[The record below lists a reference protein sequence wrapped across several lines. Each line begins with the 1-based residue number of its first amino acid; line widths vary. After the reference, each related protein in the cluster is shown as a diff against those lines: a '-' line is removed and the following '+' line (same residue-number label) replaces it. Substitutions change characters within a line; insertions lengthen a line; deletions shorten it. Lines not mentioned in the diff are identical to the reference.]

1 MARPE
6 KYTESDY
13 LAWVESQVINGR
25 SVKDIKAAELQK
37 AVGGKYSRCQE
48 VLAQA
53 QDRFIEQQS
62 DSVPPMPVWFRDFV
76 TRLSEQTREAT
87 EGQWF
92 KVGRGINESI
102 NDATVVFEDREADYE
117 SRLSEQ
123 LDQIRT
129 LEANGDDQ
137 TVQIEELQAQLSKVL
152 SETSELKS
160 HNSGL
165 KSEVSGWKQQ
175 NADLADQLSTA
186 RGDLKAAERAVA
198 EARSERDILKGKVQ
212 AYESSKK

>member
-6 KYTESDY
+6 KYTEGDY
-13 LAWVESQVINGR
+13 LSWVESQVVSGR
-25 SVKDIKAAELQK
+25 SVKDITASELQK

-48 VLAQA
+48 VLSQA
-53 QDRFIEQQS
+53 QDRFVEQQS
-62 DSVPPMPVWFRDFV
+62 DSKSPMPVWFRDFV
-76 TRLSEQTREAT
+76 TLLSEQTREAA

-129 LEANGDDQ
+129 LEASGDDQ

-152 SETSELKS
+152 SEISDLKS

>member
-25 SVKDIKAAELQK
+25 SVKDINAAELQK

-76 TRLSEQTREAT
+76 TRLSEQARAAA
-87 EGQWF
+87 EGEWS

>member
-76 TRLSEQTREAT
+76 TRLSEQARAAA
-87 EGQWF
+87 EGEWS

-102 NDATVVFEDREADYE
+102 KDATVIFEDRQADYE

-129 LEANGDDQ
+129 LEANADDQ
-137 TVQIEELQAQLSKVL
+137 AAQIEELKTQLSSAL
-152 SETSELKS
+152 SEVSDLKS
-160 HNSGL
+160 ANAGL
-165 KSEVSGWKQQ
+165 KSEVSSWKQQ
-175 NADLADQLSTA
+175 KADFDVQLSTA
-186 RGDLKAAERAVA
+186 RGDLKEAERALA

-212 AYESSKK
+212 AYESPKK

>member
-6 KYTESDY
+6 KYTEGDY
-13 LAWVESQVINGR
+13 LSWVESQVVSGR

-53 QDRFIEQQS
+53 QDRFVEQQS

-87 EGQWF
+87 ESQWF
-92 KVGRGINESI
+92 NVGRGINESI
-102 NDATVVFEDREADYE
+102 NDATVIFEDREADYE

-152 SETSELKS
+152 GEVSDLKS
-160 HNSGL
+160 DNAGL

-175 NADLADQLSTA
+175 KADFDVQLSTA
-186 RGDLKAAERAVA
+186 RGDLKEAERALA

-212 AYESSKK
+212 AYESLKK